1 MFAWCRKCYEELE
14 TNRGVGRHDN
24 GGQRR
29 RARVKDSC
37 TEVVGNLRGNYE
49 EGHTMEDMKYLVS
62 NEDRNYLK
70 RNRNKEWPLI
80 VDTCWG
86 CGHEF

>member
-1 MFAWCRKCYEELE
+1 MRTQVRES
-14 TNRGVGRHDN
+14 T
-24 GGQRR
+24 
-29 RARVKDSC
+29 
-37 TEVVGNLRGNYE
+37 TEVVGNLRGNCE
-49 EGHTMEDMKYLVS
+49 EGHTMEDVKYLVS

-86 CGHEF
+86 CGNGFWL